1 MDGLESIHEAMSILN
16 DDRTD
21 IITIT
26 TLKTSYLDPECT
38 TNVFMPAQR
47 YKKENR
53 SSQTDDQDFIPSI
66 DRRYLSPDYRVNKGG
81 SQEKNSSAWLREKL
95 DMVRGRRH
103 SKDRTRSEE
112 KKKYRNSS
120 PNTLDLN
127 SNTFEHEQA
136 IAELDLVIDSY
147 HGDNTNTTKR
157 NKRHGKETSVQEKN
171 GGTWPKA
178 RATNV
183 LQNATATIVERKKER
198 PPLSL
203 LLTDRNRSDQVQ
215 SYCCPNNPNRNSTPL
230 PLSVAPPNLNRHSVY
245 KSMDNSSQFP
255 KTFSTVNDSFEKL
268 RSNKMS
274 EFDGSRDANNRLSI
288 NSDNSLDFPISKPVL
303 ISEEYLNFYR
313 KNKNGK
319 IVQLSSIVNV

>member
-53 SSQTDDQDFIPSI
+53 SSQTDDHVYMRSEI
-66 DRRYLSPDYRVNKGG
+66 DRRYLSSDYRVNKSG
-81 SQEKNSSAWLREKL
+81 SQEKNSGAWLREKL

-120 PNTLDLN
+120 PNTLDL
-127 SNTFEHEQA
+127 SNATFEHEQA

-147 HGDNTNTTKR
+147 HGGNANTTKR
-157 NKRHGKETSVQEKN
+157 NKRHGKAMSVQEKN

-183 LQNATATIVERKKER
+183 LQSTTGTIVERKKER

-203 LLTDRNRSDQVQ
+203 MLDRSDQIQ
-215 SYCCPNNPNRNSTPL
+215 SYCCSNNSNRNSTPL
-230 PLSVAPPNLNRHSVY
+230 PLSVAPNLNRHSVY
-245 KSMDNSSQFP
+245 KSIDNSSQFP

-268 RSNKMS
+268 RSNKI
-274 EFDGSRDANNRLSI
+274 EFETSRDTNNRLSI
-288 NSDNSLDFPISKPVL
+288 NSDNSLDFPVSKPVL
-303 ISEEYLNFYR
+303 ISEDYLNFYR
-313 KNKNGK
+313 KNKTG
-319 IVQLSSIVNV
+319 L